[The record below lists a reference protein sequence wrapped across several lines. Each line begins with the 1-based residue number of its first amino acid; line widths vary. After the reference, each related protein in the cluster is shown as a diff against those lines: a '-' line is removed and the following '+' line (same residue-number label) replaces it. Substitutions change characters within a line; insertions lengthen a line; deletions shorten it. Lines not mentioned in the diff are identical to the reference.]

1 MFKNKLTID
10 KYIFLVTIC
19 ILINLLESWYF
30 GLNWEAVSITEHIC
44 DWLTAI
50 PFAVVS
56 FWFFFSND
64 YIDMIKGQLIMFGM
78 VMIYAVVYKLLLV

>member
-1 MFKNKLTID
+1 MFNKQLTID

-30 GLNWEAVSITEHIC
+30 GLNWEAVSIAEHIC
-44 DWLTAI
+44 NWLTAI
-50 PFAVVS
+50 PFAIVS
-56 FWFFFSND
+56 FLFFFSND
-64 YIDMIKGQLIMFGM
+64 YKDVIKGQLIMFIM

>member
-1 MFKNKLTID
+1 MFKRKLAIN
-10 KYIFLVTIC
+10 KYIFLVTIY

-30 GLNWEAVSITEHIC
+30 GLNWQAKSVTEHIC

-50 PFAVVS
+50 PFAIVS

-64 YIDMIKGQLIMFGM
+64 YKDMIKGQLIMFIM
-78 VMIYAVVYKLLLV
+78 VMIYVVTYKLLLV